1 MAVKLCTGTATFS
14 ASWPAPISQN
24 GVVFHNTQGP
34 YSSACPVLPDLSALF
49 FKGSFHILLYCLDP
63 LQIQFL
69 ISYWL
74 NFIFFFRPRAHLP
87 FNPGFSSSAGREALI
102 SLGPAAMPFKH
113 SSGQWFSWSNIVQSR
128 FLAGTYC
135 LPSASVP
142 FSKEHEGG
150 IFPEARTLLPSNV
163 SPFSLALFS

>member
-1 MAVKLCTGTATFS
+1 M
-14 ASWPAPISQN
+14 
-24 GVVFHNTQGP
+24 
-34 YSSACPVLPDLSALF
+34 LPDLSGLF
-49 FKGSFHILLYCLDP
+49 FKGSFHILLYCLDH

-87 FNPGFSSSAGREALI
+87 FNPGFSSSAEREALI
-102 SLGPAAMPFKH
+102 SLGPAAMPFKN
-113 SSGQWFSWSNIVQSR
+113 SSGQRFSWSNIVQSR

-163 SPFSLALFS
+163 SPFSLALYP